1 MSGERALLNTAI
13 GRTAAVL
20 LTAALAFVLA
30 PVAAATPESDAVD
43 AINQTYDASGGTT
56 GPMGPSDGGVYP
68 IGGGFGQNFAGGKI
82 FFTPDTGAH
91 IMGGAILEK
100 YESLGGAADGDLGF
114 PTIDEGPGLVS
125 PDSRNTTFS
134 AADKPVIFWTPD
146 TGAPCRP
153 RSDKRSM
160 GQAGRLRGASGC
172 PD

>member
-30 PVAAATPESDAVD
+30 PVAAATPESDAAD

-56 GPMGPSDGGVYP
+56 GPMGPSDGGFYP

-114 PTIDEGPGLVS
+114 RPSTRVLAW
-125 PDSRNTTFS
+125 S
-134 AADKPVIFWTPD
+134 ARTAAT
-146 TGAPCRP
+146 P
-153 RSDKRSM
+153 RSAPRTSP
-160 GQAGRLRGASGC
+160 LSSGH
-172 PD
+172 PTPAPMSSAER